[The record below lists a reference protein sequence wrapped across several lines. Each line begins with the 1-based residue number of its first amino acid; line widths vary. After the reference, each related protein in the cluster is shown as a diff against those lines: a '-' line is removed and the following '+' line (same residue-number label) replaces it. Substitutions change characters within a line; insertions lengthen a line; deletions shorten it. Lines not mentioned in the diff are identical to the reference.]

1 MPLDIKED
9 RTVAVPPSLQRSRC
23 RPIVPGMKPVS
34 PSEPR
39 FGRLRAALLA
49 AVVLTLAGSA
59 RSTVAQTT
67 PPAPRAER
75 FSVNPLLTVESSPS
89 LGGNVNGP
97 TVIRVP
103 DWVENPLGRYY
114 MYFANHMGE
123 FVRLAYADTLTGPWR
138 IHEPGVLHVRETALY
153 RLQPDPPGP
162 RADFYTHVASP
173 EIFVDHERQRLLM
186 WFHGWWTNGERW
198 PDTLPAARAWAREHG
213 YGQFTQVAE
222 SADGLQFTARPT
234 ITRTSYLRVFE
245 QGDHLYG
252 VSRLGVVSRSADPLA
267 EFQLGLSL
275 FRDGPYAGKLRHL
288 ALVPRDDELLVFFTA
303 IGDAPERV
311 LMSTVSLIGDWTTW
325 RASEA
330 IEVLRPEATYECV
343 DLPNLPSEGGD
354 IDVPA
359 QQIRDPFVF
368 EEDGRA
374 YLFYATC
381 GEQGIAGARLELP

>member
-1 MPLDIKED
+1 MRPAG
-9 RTVAVPPSLQRSRC
+9 RHARRVAT
-23 RPIVPGMKPVS
+23 
-34 PSEPR
+34 
-39 FGRLRAALLA
+39 LRAAFLSVAVLA
-49 AVVLTLAGSA
+49 LTGP
-59 RSTVAQTT
+59 STWAAQAST
-67 PPAPRAER
+67 PTPRIDR
-75 FSVNPLLTVESSPS
+75 FSENPLITVDSSPT

-123 FVRLAYADTLTGPWR
+123 FVRLAYADGPAGPWR
-138 IHEPGVLHVRETALY
+138 IHEPGVLHVRETAFY
-153 RLQPDPPGP
+153 RPQPDPPGP

-173 EIFVDHERQRLLM
+173 EVFVDHEHQRLVM
-186 WFHGWWTNGERW
+186 WAHGWWTNGERW
-198 PDTLPAARAWAREHG
+198 PDTAPAARAWASERG

-222 SADGLQFTARPT
+222 SHDGLQFTTRPA
-234 ITRTSYLRVFE
+234 ITRTSYLRVFR
-245 QGDHLYG
+245 QGNEWYG

-267 EFQLGLSL
+267 AFELGPSL
-275 FRDGPYAGKLRHL
+275 FRDGPYERRVRHV

-311 LMSTVSLIGDWTTW
+311 LMSSVGLVGDWTSW
-325 RASEA
+325 RAGEA
-330 IEVLRPEATYECV
+330 VEVLRPGASYECV
-343 DLPNLPSEGGD
+343 DLPNLPSAGGD

-374 YLFYATC
+374 LLFYTTC
-381 GEQGIAGARLELP
+381 GEHGIAGATIELP